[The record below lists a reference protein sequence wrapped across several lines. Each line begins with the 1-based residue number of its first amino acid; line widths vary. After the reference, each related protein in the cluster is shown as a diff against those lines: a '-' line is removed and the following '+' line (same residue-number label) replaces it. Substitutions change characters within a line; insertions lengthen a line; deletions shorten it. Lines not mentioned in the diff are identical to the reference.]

1 MEDEAKNPRPIS
13 VALLVTCLVDLMRP
27 NVGFAAVNL
36 LQDAGCTVTVPRA
49 QSCCGQPAYNSGDES
64 GVLAIWRLV
73 IEVFDWFDAAVG
85 PPGECRGMVGAPYPP
100 PSSAPRT
107 GGRRC

>member
-1 MEDEAKNPRPIS
+1 MEDEADNPRPLS

-49 QSCCGQPAYNSGDES
+49 QSCCGQPAYNNGDES
-64 GVLAIWRLV
+64 SALAIGRQV
-73 IEVFDWFDAAVG
+73 IEVFESFDYVVVPSG
-85 PPGECRGMVGAPYPP
+85 SSLSLIRICR
-100 PSSAPRT
+100 
-107 GGRRC
+107 